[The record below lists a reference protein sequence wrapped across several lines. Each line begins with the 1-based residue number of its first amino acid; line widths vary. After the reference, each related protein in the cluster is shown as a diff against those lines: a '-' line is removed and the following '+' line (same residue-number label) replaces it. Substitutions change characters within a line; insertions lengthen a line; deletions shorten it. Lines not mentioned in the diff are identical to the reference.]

1 MKAFAQSY
9 GGGATGR
16 DSARSHGPAMMFTM
30 DDRNA
35 YILNAL
41 WTKHYDLGRILR
53 FRHVTRGRQVTA
65 YELLTAEQHE
75 YTAYLYPSHFDA
87 AQLERVGKAQE
98 ALSGQSFPVTAP
110 LVGRQESGRT
120 GMVMVGPQGAHLM
133 VSTNPEGQYLLP
145 DQWTLPDLSLLGLR
159 LAWMHSL
166 LAELVPWPT
175 RPVPPT
181 AAAEFHS
188 SLTIWNHDPERQK
201 KLTLNPDQ
209 VRHLEHRL
217 EQICTRGGNS
227 RSEKGGHENEAVTGA
242 GSGGKVR
249 GGWVHGDIQPAAI
262 LLDHEHHIRTI
273 VDWAL
278 LHTGESLEDVVD
290 AFVHWCV
297 ATDGTV
303 TDDRGRALL
312 EAYRSL
318 RPIKPGAWAD
328 AVTLWLARRWVDFV
342 ASRRILPRGYLT
354 YLADPEALSE
364 ALQFC
369 DTR

>member
-1 MKAFAQSY
+1 
-9 GGGATGR
+9 
-16 DSARSHGPAMMFTM
+16 M

-75 YTAYLYPSHFDA
+75 YTAYLYPPHFDA
-87 AQLERVGKAQE
+87 AQLERIGKAQE
-98 ALSGQSFPVTAP
+98 ALADQNFPVTAP
-110 LVGRQESGRT
+110 LVGRQEGGRA
-120 GMVMVGPQGAHLM
+120 GMVMVGPQGSHLM
-133 VSTNPEGQYLLP
+133 IALNPAGQYLLP

-175 RPVPPT
+175 RPTPPT
-181 AAAEFHS
+181 AVAEFQS
-188 SLTIWNHDPERQK
+188 ALAIWGLDPERQK

-217 EQICTRGGNS
+217 VQMSATAASGESAAAAMAGTGGGGNT
-227 RSEKGGHENEAVTGA
+227 K
-242 GSGGKVR
+242 
-249 GGWVHGDIQPAAI
+249 GWVHGDIQPAAI

-303 TDDRGRALL
+303 ADDRGRALL

-354 YLADPEALSE
+354 YLADPESLAG